1 MPVDI
6 AILLRRDHQDILRG
20 LAALLEARTLP
31 QIRNLLDGVR
41 LGLTA
46 HAEAEDIVL
55 ALAVTRCAHPD
66 VMGAMVGHA
75 RDQHLAQEG
84 ALVDLVE
91 TMPASPPWRQRAV
104 RLATLIKIHAAYE
117 DDHVLPT
124 LQDLAEPDVYASL
137 AGRFATERLRQLAML
152 QPSAPIHAMHL
163 ARAG

>member
-6 AILLRRDHQDILRG
+6 AILLRRDHQELLRG
-20 LAALLEARTLP
+20 LAALLDARTLP

-55 ALAVTRCAHPD
+55 AFVVTRCAHPD

-75 RDQHLAQEG
+75 RDQHLAQQG

-91 TMPASPPWRQRAV
+91 AMPTSPPWRQRSV
-104 RLATLIKIHAAYE
+104 RLATLIQVHAAYE
-117 DDHVLPT
+117 DEHVLPT
-124 LQDLAEPDVYASL
+124 LHDLAEPEAYAGL
-137 AGRFATERLRQLAML
+137 AGRFATERLLQLSL
-152 QPSAPIHAMHL
+152 LPPSA
-163 ARAG
+163 

>member
-6 AILLRRDHQDILRG
+6 AILLRRDHQDIQGG
-20 LAALLEARTLP
+20 LAALLDARTLP

-55 ALAVTRCAHPD
+55 AFAVTRCAHPD
-66 VMGAMVGHA
+66 VIDAMVGHA

-91 TMPASPPWRQRAV
+91 ALPASPTWRQRAA
-104 RLATLIKIHAAYE
+104 RLATLVKVHAAYE
-117 DDHVLPT
+117 DEHVLPT
-124 LQDLAEPDVYASL
+124 LHDLAEPEVYASL
-137 AGRFATERLRQLAML
+137 AGRFATERLRQLALL
-152 QPSAPIHAMHL
+152 QPSAPIHASQL